1 MYIWQSCMGCPPDW
15 AERVHWEATPPV
27 LGVRSTA
34 YRCVVAEGI
43 EGRTLLF
50 PVLMAIPD
58 GRYPDAR
65 SWHHRRSPR
74 LEVAGVGQVG
84 SPQQPAGRHVQHL
97 VLQRDE
103 LEVYARCRDPELPP
117 CIRDSMP
124 SVSSPPRFQAR
135 RISRIFLLLWVSE
148 HSCQSCACSQTD
160 ADVW

>member
-1 MYIWQSCMGCPPDW
+1 MHGLS
-15 AERVHWEATPPV
+15 TK
-27 LGVRSTA
+27 LGKVRAHRESNTIGALPSTA
-34 YRCVVAEGI
+34 YECIMAERI
-43 EGRTLLF
+43 EGRTLIF
-50 PVLMAIPD
+50 PVLMAILD
-58 GRYPDAR
+58 GLCPNAR
-65 SWHHRRSPR
+65 SWHHRVR

-103 LEVYARCRDPELPP
+103 LEVYARRRDPELPP

-124 SVSSPPRFQAR
+124 SASLPPRFQVR
-135 RISRIFLLLWVSE
+135 RILRFFLFLCVSE